1 MYGTIDPGHTY
12 DEYLVL
18 LAKSGM
24 THGNEVIK
32 DVGVLEVKD
41 VGVLEVDDVVMLRGW
56 GRGQRSAPGP
66 RLRR

>member
-32 DVGVLEVKD
+32 DVGVLEV
-41 VGVLEVDDVVMLRGW
+41 DDVVMLRGW